1 MENRRSYIKWL
12 MERVKV
18 KDLAELRSANFNE
31 NHGAGLLQKYNGSVV
46 EVLNSLNLD
55 RKATE
60 MKPKAT
66 PKKYWLPPTFFFPSS
81 SPTLRPFSPFLYPYI
96 VSYIC
101 IYILLTLLFRICSK
115 IVEGSWMRSVPSSAS
130 MRARSGRLSG
140 TRSLETPFIVSVLEA
155 SSKSIIRV
163 YITYWSP
170 PIPSAIS
177 FRGGS
182 RRRRRDRSTAPRS
195 FEKPSNYARNSFKSD
210 QKRNGIEFRSKISK
224 KWDSESKRSFFG
236 TGGWERHW
244 PSSVPPLTNKP
255 LPSFAL
261 VFFLFIWYHSIS
273 LLRLLL
279 TVEPCYWIAAIL
291 AWLWPVER
299 VRREAI

>member
-1 MENRRSYIKWL
+1 MKLSDFNENYGSTLLKKYHQSPFLLLKEVKLFPDFDFKAFLFQSVPKNYFDEMENRRSYIKWL

-115 IVEGSWMRSVPSSAS
+115 IVEGS
-130 MRARSGRLSG
+130 
-140 TRSLETPFIVSVLEA
+140 
-155 SSKSIIRV
+155 
-163 YITYWSP
+163 
-170 PIPSAIS
+170 
-177 FRGGS
+177 
-182 RRRRRDRSTAPRS
+182 
-195 FEKPSNYARNSFKSD
+195 
-210 QKRNGIEFRSKISK
+210 
-224 KWDSESKRSFFG
+224 
-236 TGGWERHW
+236 
-244 PSSVPPLTNKP
+244 
-255 LPSFAL
+255 
-261 VFFLFIWYHSIS
+261 
-273 LLRLLL
+273 
-279 TVEPCYWIAAIL
+279 
-291 AWLWPVER
+291 
-299 VRREAI
+299 